1 MLMIT
6 TAQVGRHVELKALVE
21 EFRVPIVRM
30 EQNLHVLLDG
40 LEGTVAWIVEL
51 RTASADIIF
60 IQT

>member
-1 MLMIT
+1 MLMIA
-6 TAQVGRHVELKALVE
+6 TAQVSRHVELKALVE

-30 EQNLHVLLDG
+30 EQNLQVLLDG

-60 IQT
+60 I